1 MQKETWQIFMW
12 TKEAGDDELVVWDAV
27 SEDQAYASAAG
38 FAYNRSLIELD
49 PQAQSRIRE
58 YMLSGLNRDAV
69 NHWNKVNEN
78 LGRDD
83 SIIRIELKEDHD
95 TTDSNVD
102 VDHRPLTGTRR
113 AG

>member
-1 MQKETWQIFMW
+1 MKKETWQIFMW
-12 TKEAGDDELVVWDAV
+12 TTEAGQDEELVWDAV
-27 SEDQAYASAAG
+27 NEEHAYVTAAG
-38 FAYNRSLIELD
+38 LAYNRSLIELD
-49 PQAQSRIRE
+49 RHAQDRIYDLIVR
-58 YMLSGLNRDAV
+58 GLNRDAV
-69 NHWNKVNEN
+69 KYWNEANEN

-102 VDHRPLTGTRR
+102 VDDRPSRARR